1 MQWKS
6 IYSIGIGKIDNQHKR
21 LIQLATQLEDAVAAK
36 NFTSEIGNTLRFLVD
51 YTSYHF
57 KNEEELM
64 EQIQYPELNEH
75 KALHKQLMT
84 DVRQILVDLRNGK
97 NISGVD
103 LVNFLKNWIVEHIE
117 KEDKKIG
124 IEMEKIRTA
133 SARKNLP
140 IESIVN
146 SPTHELKKCLE
157 KLLSLLDGELI
168 SQQDFESHKNELL
181 SKFVRRFAPQYTI
194 EIIEEYKA
202 LHSMLEQGLVRVED
216 ENRIIAEIR
225 DKIDYAH
232 VLSNDTSLEDS
243 LAHLK
248 ILNDIKLLSDEAYGR
263 YKRDLLVRIS
273 V

>member
-1 MQWKS
+1 MQWKP
-6 IYSIGIGKIDNQHKR
+6 IYSIGIDKIDNQHRR
-21 LIQLATQLEDAVAAK
+21 LIQMATQLEGAVAEQS
-36 NFTSEIGNTLRFLVD
+36 FTSKMGNTLRFLVD

-64 EQIQYPELNEH
+64 EQIQYSELNEH

-84 DVRQILVDLRNGK
+84 DVRQILMDLRNGK
-97 NISGVD
+97 TISGVD
-103 LVNFLKNWIVEHIE
+103 LVNFLKNWIVAHIE
-117 KEDKKIG
+117 KEDQKIG
-124 IEMEKIRTA
+124 IEMEKIRNA
-133 SARKNLP
+133 SAKEDLP

-181 SKFVRRFAPQYTI
+181 AKFVSRFAPQYTI

-202 LHSMLEQGLVRVED
+202 LHSLLEQGLVNAED
-216 ENRIIAEIR
+216 ENRIISEFR

-248 ILNDIKLLSDEAYGR
+248 ILNDIKLLADEAYSL

-273 V
+273 A